1 MNKACLYKKTVSKSK
16 LMRTLVSFI
25 AVPNTAA
32 VTGYPSG
39 CRLFERYSCLALVSD
54 KGQSVCVFAHVC
66 ARFYY
71 E

>member
-1 MNKACLYKKTVSKSK
+1 
-16 LMRTLVSFI
+16 MRTLVSFI